1 MDCAPEWQEASDLDH
16 YLKGDVD
23 QRVELGD
30 PLSRYCIVSSGLS
43 DCPRYFVWT
52 THHAMY
58 DFWSTN
64 LVLDE
69 IEQKYLD
76 GPSVTDEVNFNTLVK
91 YMGEQ
96 NRDSVRAFWRTHLLD
111 LKAKP
116 LWAIPENHDPVSD
129 TTLSQIISIKV
140 NSNSEARI
148 GTLIQ
153 AAWSLVVERITGASD
168 IVWALSL
175 TGRNAFIAGIEKMVG
190 PVATVVLLRVRVDPD
205 QELRGFLQNI
215 QSVSTEMIPF
225 EQTGLDNI
233 RTINEATEEAF
244 QAALPLIILPQQ
256 QAFGKNSG
264 VKRTFLATGRRSK
277 VPFHVE
283 CALLEEGVNVQIMFD
298 SVVVEKGAVHQ
309 MMADF
314 ERILKVIAEGSSSSN
329 GMTVGDLL

>member
-1 MDCAPEWQEASDLDH
+1 
-16 YLKGDVD
+16 
-23 QRVELGD
+23 
-30 PLSRYCIVSSGLS
+30 
-43 DCPRYFVWT
+43 
-52 THHAMY
+52 
-58 DFWSTN
+58 
-64 LVLDE
+64 
-69 IEQKYLD
+69 
-76 GPSVTDEVNFNTLVK
+76 
-91 YMGEQ
+91 
-96 NRDSVRAFWRTHLLD
+96 
-111 LKAKP
+111 
-116 LWAIPENHDPVSD
+116 
-129 TTLSQIISIKV
+129 
-140 NSNSEARI
+140 
-148 GTLIQ
+148 
-153 AAWSLVVERITGASD
+153 
-168 IVWALSL
+168 
-175 TGRNAFIAGIEKMVG
+175 
-190 PVATVVLLRVRVDPD
+190 VRVNPD
-205 QELRGFLQNI
+205 QELRDFLQNI
-215 QSVSTEMIPF
+215 QSVGTEMIPF